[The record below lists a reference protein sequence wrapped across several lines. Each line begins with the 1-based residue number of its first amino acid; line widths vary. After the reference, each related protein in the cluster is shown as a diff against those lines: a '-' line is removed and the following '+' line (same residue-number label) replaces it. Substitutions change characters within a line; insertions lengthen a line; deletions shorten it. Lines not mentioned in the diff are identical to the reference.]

1 MSPSDDPTKR
11 DHVRILLADDHAVV
25 RGGVRMLLEDQPDF
39 EVVGE
44 AEDGVEAVA
53 LAERLNPD
61 VVLMDISMPKIN
73 GIAATTFH
81 DVDPRGQVGQPGV
94 GRILRL
100 YDGDVTAHLRRYH
113 ERTFFAFERLD
124 PVKGLQ
130 RGLNSLIDTDLPLRR
145 HR

>member
-53 LAERLNPD
+53 
-61 VVLMDISMPKIN
+61 
-73 GIAATTFH
+73 
-81 DVDPRGQVGQPGV
+81 
-94 GRILRL
+94 
-100 YDGDVTAHLRRYH
+100 
-113 ERTFFAFERLD
+113 
-124 PVKGLQ
+124 
-130 RGLNSLIDTDLPLRR
+130 
-145 HR
+145 